1 MLERNDFGIEI
12 RNWVLCNLCYEP
24 QLLENT
30 CKEKAIST
38 LQKQE
43 HDMPKDEKKIHIQ
56 KPEALSQLHSL
67 KIPET
72 RLILILFGF
81 ISSFCCC

>member
-1 MLERNDFGIEI
+1 MLAITTVAEKENMGKKKADSALEKRKIEKHWTWRNET
-12 RNWVLCNLCYEP
+12 NSAHV
-24 QLLENT
+24 
-30 CKEKAIST
+30 
-38 LQKQE
+38 
-43 HDMPKDEKKIHIQ
+43 Q